1 MRKHAFTIIAMLGFF
16 LMLTTA
22 THVSAQ
28 TKQAFK
34 VSIPFNFSIGRGE
47 ELPAGEYIVTL
58 LASQVRMVRK
68 ADGHAYLT
76 PLTRPNQARRVVDG
90 SRLVFNNYGE
100 KYFLA
105 QVWIPVD
112 SAGVELYKSSIERM
126 LERESKGK
134 PDDSAT
140 VKNIPTRRT
149 VSVTASKL

>member
-1 MRKHAFTIIAMLGFF
+1 MRKHAFTILAMLGFF
-16 LMLTTA
+16 FMLTTA

-28 TKQAFK
+28 NRQAVK

-47 ELPAGEYIVTL
+47 ELPAGEYTVTL
-58 LASQVRMVRK
+58 LASQVRMVRQ

-76 PLTRPNQARRVVDG
+76 PLTRPNRAQRAVDV

-105 QVWIPVD
+105 QVWI
-112 SAGVELYKSSIERM
+112 SAEGVGVELYKSSSERM
-126 LERESKGK
+126 LERASTEK

-140 VKNIPTRRT
+140 AKNIPTRRT
-149 VSVTASKL
+149 ISVTASKL